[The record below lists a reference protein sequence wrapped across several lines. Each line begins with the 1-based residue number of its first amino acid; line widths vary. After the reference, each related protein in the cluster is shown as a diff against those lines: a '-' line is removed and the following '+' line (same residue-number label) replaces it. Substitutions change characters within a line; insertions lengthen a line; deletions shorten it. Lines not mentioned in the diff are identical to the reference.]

1 MKTLYTTLAVT
12 LFTSSIAFAQAPTG
26 KSDPAAKKVLDQVSA
41 KFKTYTNVKAGF
53 TLIMQGPDGKV
64 EAKKSGNVEMKGTKY
79 HISLTGQEIYCDGD
93 NTWTLDKSSNEVKID
108 KVDASAGTVTPQKI
122 FTDFYDKDFLYKL
135 NDDTKINGKPVQE
148 IELTPFDKTKPF
160 FKVLVY
166 VDKASSNIVSTKV
179 FEKNGSHIIYS
190 ITSFAHNVPT
200 ITDNNFVFDKSKFPG
215 VEVVSLR

>member
-1 MKTLYTTLAVT
+1 MT
-12 LFTSSIAFAQAPTG
+12 LFTCSIVFAQAPTG

-64 EAKKSGNVEMKGTKY
+64 EAKKSGNVEMKGIKY

-190 ITSFAHNVPT
+190 ITSFTHNVPT

-215 VEVVSLR
+215 VEVVDLR

>member
-12 LFTSSIAFAQAPTG
+12 LFTSSIAFAQAPTA
-26 KSDPAAKKVLDQVSA
+26 KSDPAAKKVLDQVST
-41 KFKTYTNVKAGF
+41 KFRSYATVKAGF
-53 TLIMQGPDGKV
+53 TLTIQDASGKV
-64 EAKKSGNVEMKGTKY
+64 EARKSGTVEMKGTKY
-79 HISLTGQEIYCDGD
+79 HISVTGQEIYCDGD

-166 VDKASSNIVSTKV
+166 VDKATSNIVSTKV
-179 FEKNGSHIIYS
+179 FEKNGSHIVYS
-190 ITSFAHNVPT
+190 ITSFAHNLPT
-200 ITDNNFVFDKSKFPG
+200 VTDNSFVFDKSKFPG
-215 VEVVSLR
+215 VEVVDLR